1 MEGGPTK
8 MTADILHAG
17 FNIFNSFKK
26 IMQLNSGERTGQKNP
41 DYIKMSHI
49 RSTMAVKIRG
59 RVISLEHHFS
69 VTQKH

>member
-1 MEGGPTK
+1 

-17 FNIFNSFKK
+17 FNIFLILLKK
-26 IMQLNSGERTGQKNP
+26 IMQLNLGERTGQKNP

-59 RVISLEHHFS
+59 KVISLEHHFS

>member
-1 MEGGPTK
+1 
-8 MTADILHAG
+8 
-17 FNIFNSFKK
+17 
-26 IMQLNSGERTGQKNP
+26 MQLNSGVRTGQKNP

-59 RVISLEHHFS
+59 KVISPEHHFS